1 MVRFT
6 PHYWQHFSVLQRSIL
21 RENRLAISLMR
32 EHSLERE
39 HYVESHV
46 PVCDRLETEREIGF
60 DDQDTE

>member
-39 HYVESHV
+39 YHNTRHV
-46 PVCDRLETEREIGF
+46 PVCDRVETEWSAGF